1 VALPRDPGGRP
12 RPALRRHP
20 SFPVPKP
27 EIQRSAPPRRRPVY
41 GPPAPRRRAPQPV
54 GVFRQPITP
63 PTRTLQH
70 AQRQAAQ
77 RTRRAAAKIPQ
88 PAPSIPVIAP
98 RNQPRGYQEAVRRV
112 AGPLVQ
118 RVHAQAIRTQ
128 QRGGSYRQSIS
139 EQLDALGP
147 QARRLFRDYLTTVAK
162 PNAQKLVRANLREQ
176 QRRVAMGLTP
186 TSQLRPRSGGGGALA
201 TLGSLNP
208 LTAVPRFLA
217 GPLATRV
224 QQSGGSN
231 LAGVLRLAR
240 EPTEIART
248 YAEHPA
254 TIGKDFQYARDFLL
268 GTAAIPYSVIHK
280 GPADSF
286 RSLVDMAKQAP
297 RALLQDE
304 IARHK
309 EAFQG
314 NYGAFRKVVE
324 QTGASPYILDYAT
337 LASGVGKG
345 AGLLAKSGGLGRR
358 LEEFANRPRA
368 ELRIAPGE
376 ARRQRDPSAQV
387 APNLLR
393 MGMQQRR
400 DAARVRSYE
409 RGERKSRTRAAERN
423 LQGEPGHGSRRFVQP
438 EAYPGE
444 GAGKPRMSIRQL
456 AARRQA
462 LEQVVTRAGG
472 KLSRDQRG
480 RVDSVRF
487 TAERAA
493 AASPAHFQR
502 VTKRLEQLG
511 FTKRRVGGN
520 LVYYAPRE
528 VVHRSLRREAHAQ
541 RSIPA
546 HLKGVAVNEIRG
558 TTAEEAHAFNQA
570 AGPAARALRIKGLSK
585 HERAALFLVGTG
597 RLPADNPAAAIKR
610 LNAIEKRIRAE
621 HGPGKP
627 PSRFATD
634 TLKRIDYLRRH
645 ADQAFTPRLREAVLK
660 IGEQVKRGER
670 ANPFLVPRQRAIARY
685 GPGALELGVER
696 GRVAGEAFD
705 PVASA
710 KSIARHREKV
720 AGRERGGF
728 VGGEAA
734 LHAQRGSSW
743 SISRMRAPLGTLRP
757 RASISGCARRST
769 AR

>member
-1 VALPRDPGGRP
+1 MAAAEAHARATA
-12 RPALRRHP
+12 RPAPSCRGDSQWRSRATPEGVRGLLAARRCSGTRRSRSRSLRSSARHRHGADP
-20 SFPVPKP
+20 STGRLRHDAGH
-27 EIQRSAPPRRRPVY
+27 RS
-41 GPPAPRRRAPQPV
+41 PV

-77 RTRRAAAKIPQ
+77 RTRRVAAKIPQ

-128 QRGGSYRQSIS
+128 QRGGSYQQSIS

-147 QARRLFRDYLTTVAK
+147 QARKLFRDYLTTVAK

-309 EAFQG
+309 QAFQG
-314 NYGAFRKVVE
+314 NYGAFRKVVQ

-409 RGERKSRTRAAERN
+409 RGERRAA
-423 LQGEPGHGSRRFVQP
+423 H
-438 EAYPGE
+438 
-444 GAGKPRMSIRQL
+444 
-456 AARRQA
+456 A
-462 LEQVVTRAGG
+462 L
-472 KLSRDQRG
+472 LSATCR
-480 RVDSVRF
+480 
-487 TAERAA
+487 
-493 AASPAHFQR
+493 ASPATAHGGSCSQR
-502 VTKRLEQLG
+502 RT
-511 FTKRRVGGN
+511 
-520 LVYYAPRE
+520 P
-528 VVHRSLRREAHAQ
+528 
-541 RSIPA
+541 
-546 HLKGVAVNEIRG
+546 
-558 TTAEEAHAFNQA
+558 
-570 AGPAARALRIKGLSK
+570 ARAQ
-585 HERAALFLVGTG
+585 A
-597 RLPADNPAAAIKR
+597 
-610 LNAIEKRIRAE
+610 
-621 HGPGKP
+621 
-627 PSRFATD
+627 SRGC
-634 TLKRIDYLRRH
+634 RSGSWPH
-645 ADQAFTPRLREAVLK
+645 
-660 IGEQVKRGER
+660 
-670 ANPFLVPRQRAIARY
+670 
-685 GPGALELGVER
+685 
-696 GRVAGEAFD
+696 
-705 PVASA
+705 
-710 KSIARHREKV
+710 
-720 AGRERGGF
+720 AGRR
-728 VGGEAA
+728 
-734 LHAQRGSSW
+734 SS
-743 SISRMRAPLGTLRP
+743 R
-757 RASISGCARRST
+757 
-769 AR
+769 